1 MKDGFTYQSLDYLI
15 IEDEYYARQELKAII
30 AQLRPEYRCVGE
42 AEGVAEAVKFLN
54 AHEVDLIVADISVC
68 DGYSTEVFRQTGC
81 QTPVIITTGYEQYR
95 DQVSHINV
103 VDYLLKP
110 VAPSVLEQSIIKFEN
125 KHLIYSPIKQ
135 SL

>member
-1 MKDGFTYQSLDYLI
+1 MKDGSTYQSLDYLI

-30 AQLRPEYRCVGE
+30 AQLRPEYHCVGE
-42 AEGVAEAVKFLN
+42 AEGVAEAVSFLN
-54 AHEVDLIVADISVC
+54 AHEVD
-68 DGYSTEVFRQTGC
+68 YSTEVFRLTGC

-95 DQVSHINV
+95 NQVAHINV

-110 VAPSVLEQSIIKFEN
+110 VTSSVLEQSIIKFEN

-135 SL
+135 